1 MDIWLASVQTNK
13 RKVTVFFVAKTL
25 MTHFRAMKS
34 YVSNATRS
42 VMWLW
47 PARKETSSSVMD
59 VVSMVIKK

>member
-47 PARKETSSSVMD
+47 PARKET
-59 VVSMVIKK
+59 